1 MPAVPVLEK
10 QRQAGPGAHWSDIV
24 AESVSSKFNTRLC
37 LKTQGGQC
45 LKMTLKMTFDSSPIY
60 AHACTSTN
68 PHTSHTC
75 MCKYTYIAKTAI
87 AVPGCYL
94 ILNLSGEECVPMH
107 VLTVKFTS
115 LWQAS
120 GLSVSVSPIDY
131 WPEDIFASVSFEKQ
145 KMISQDLSNDIHS
158 TDEMV
163 FVPGGKVAF
172 AMLRQTLEEHFF
184 PFQLINLFAQ

>member
-1 MPAVPVLEK
+1 MAQSLKSSLCKYRNLRWVL
-10 QRQAGPGAHWSDIV
+10 RSYGVVVCSCNPDAGEGETWGFLQLAGHLASQTKWATSPINRPS
-24 AESVSSKFNTRLC
+24 
-37 LKTQGGQC
+37 LKTQGGQR

-60 AHACTSTN
+60 AHACTYTN

-131 WPEDIFASVSFEKQ
+131 WPEDRFASVSCKPLHRAGYNRQ
-145 KMISQDLSNDIHS
+145 PVLSKLDI
-158 TDEMV
+158 DIV
-163 FVPGGKVAF
+163 
-172 AMLRQTLEEHFF
+172 LQ
-184 PFQLINLFAQ
+184 